1 MYVKSVADL
10 TQRTEKCKDY
20 KEVYCATFST
30 STLGEIVGEKSILIT
45 ERLNSEALY
54 HDEK

>member
-20 KEVYCATFST
+20 KEVYRATFST
-30 STLGEIVGEKSILIT
+30 STLGEIVGEKAILIS

-54 HDEK
+54 YDE